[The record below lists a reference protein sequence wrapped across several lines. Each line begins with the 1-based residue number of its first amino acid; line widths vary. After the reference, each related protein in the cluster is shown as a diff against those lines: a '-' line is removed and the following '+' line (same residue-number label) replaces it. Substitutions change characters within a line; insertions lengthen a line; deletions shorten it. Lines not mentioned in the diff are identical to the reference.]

1 MNHLHGGIWE
11 MEKRQTNTDWDWD
24 KLLEPDSGYRSV
36 PLWSWNDKLEID
48 ELERQIDEMH
58 RAGIGGF
65 FMHARGGLQTPYMG
79 EEWMN
84 AVRACIKKAESLGME
99 PWFYDENG
107 WPSGFGGGRVPA
119 LGLAYQQKRLV
130 MERAPFS
137 GEGRSRDLGY
147 YILTQQG
154 SVRVPEERIAEAEVR
169 IYWEVNPYYIDTL
182 SGQAVSAFIDST
194 YEAYWAAFG
203 EEFKH
208 VLKGV
213 FTDEPQFGR
222 GEIPW
227 SFDLEEAYRERNGSS
242 VLDILPS
249 LFLDAADA
257 KEHRYRFW
265 SCVTELFT
273 TSYAKQIGDWCGEKG
288 WSLTGHVVDEQTLM
302 GQATSVGDLM
312 SFYEYMQI
320 PGCDWLGRFVGE
332 EPLVPKQV
340 GSVARQLGK
349 KRTITESYG
358 CSGWNVSLQ
367 DLKRIGEWQF
377 VHGINL
383 MCQHLQGYSLR
394 GLRKRDYPPSLFYQ
408 QPWWPEYKG
417 YNDYFARLSMLLS
430 EGERQADILLL
441 HPIRSAW
448 VEQIGFDSSAIRPY
462 HEAFAGLSRQLCR
475 SFLEHDYGSES
486 ILERHGKVEGGRLI
500 VGQAVYR
507 SVIMPPS
514 VTWSRSTVE
523 LLVELLEQGG
533 SVTIVAPYPTLLEGK
548 PDTLVDRLLELA
560 NKTMGNEDERGEAV
574 LRSSTPFVRLKDAS
588 GNSLDSD
595 TVNTQTLKLGDSW
608 LYYIVHSGESS
619 LGEIEIELCR
629 EGKVTLVDLES
640 GEELPLDQE
649 RASGGVRI
657 RLSLLGAK
665 SYMLKQAGV
674 GDAASDVAQTDLNKG
689 GSSSLRE
696 ERYVGDAWQV
706 KYADLNSLTLDTCRL
721 SVEGGEWSEPEPVI
735 FLQEKLLELGRS
747 VRISCEFRFHADFD
761 CTRERELYL
770 VMEQPGKANIMLNG
784 FVISNE
790 DCGWW
795 LDTAFRKIAIS
806 GKVLFGE
813 NKLVIES
820 EYYNAPETYEAIER
834 AKTFESEGN
843 KLTYDTELESI
854 YLLGDFGVR
863 SMTPFVEGEDGRTI
877 QTDGPFELTE
887 RSSALESGD
896 FVQQGFPFFAGKLR
910 IQQVVDVEEEQLASS
925 DIVWSFGLPPDA
937 IVSKLNVNGQEARTF
952 LWEPYETAIDSL
964 LTPGRNVIE
973 LELAGSCR
981 NLLGPHHHLKGEPLK
996 IGPDSFTNKAGW
1008 TDRDLAPNEQVYQNR
1023 YAFVKYGLAC
1033 VPVLAIKKRR

>member
-1 MNHLHGGIWE
+1 M
-11 MEKRQTNTDWDWD
+11 KRADEEWDWD
-24 KLLEPDSGYRSV
+24 KLREPDNGYRSV

-48 ELERQIDEMH
+48 ELERQIEEMN

-107 WPSGFGGGRVPA
+107 WPSGFGGGSVPA
-119 LGLAYQQKRLV
+119 LGLAYQQKRLA

-137 GEGRSRDLGY
+137 GEDRSSDLGY
-147 YILTQQG
+147 YTLTEQG
-154 SVRVPEERIAEAEVR
+154 NVRVPEERIAEAEVR
-169 IYWEVNPYYIDTL
+169 IYWKVNPYYIDTL
-182 SGQAVSAFIDST
+182 NGQAVRAFIDST

-227 SFDLEEAYRERNGSS
+227 SFNLEEAYRKRNGSS

-273 TSYAKQIGDWCGEKG
+273 ASYAKQIGDWCGEKG

-340 GSVARQLGK
+340 GSIARQLGK

-383 MCQHLQGYSLR
+383 MCQHLQSYSLR

-408 QPWWPEYKG
+408 QPWWPEYRQ
-417 YNDYFARLSMLLS
+417 YNDYFARLSMLLA
-430 EGERQADILLL
+430 EGERQAGILLL
-441 HPIRSAW
+441 HPIRTAW
-448 VEQIGFDSSAIRPY
+448 VEQQGFDSTAIRPY

-486 ILERHGKVEGGRLI
+486 VLERHGRIEGGRLI
-500 VGQAVYR
+500 VGEASYSAV
-507 SVIMPPS
+507 IIPPS
-514 VTWSRSTVE
+514 VTWSRSTAE
-523 LLVELLEQGG
+523 LLIDLLEQGG
-533 SVTIVAPYPTLLEGK
+533 SVTMVAPYPTMLEGK
-548 PDTLVDRLLELA
+548 HDELLDRLLAIA
-560 NKTMGNEDERGEAV
+560 NKV
-574 LRSSTPFVRLKDAS
+574 SSDDAAAIGDVVTRVVAPFVRMKGVS
-588 GNSLDSD
+588 GEVIASD
-595 TVNTQTLKLGDSW
+595 TVNVQTMKLGDSW
-608 LYYIVHSGESS
+608 LYYIVNSGES
-619 LGEIEIELCR
+619 GCGDAVIELCR
-629 EGKVTLVDLES
+629 EGRVTLLDLET
-640 GEELPLDQE
+640 GAEEELAQE
-649 RASGGVRI
+649 QADGFVSI
-657 RLSLLGAK
+657 RLPLAAAQ
-665 SYMLKQAGV
+665 SYMLKQA
-674 GDAASDVAQTDLNKG
+674 
-689 GSSSLRE
+689 SSSADGSEQSSGGDGISSSQRE
-696 ERYVGDAWQV
+696 VRLDAVWQV
-706 KYADLNSLTLDTCRL
+706 KHADLNSLTLDTCRL
-721 SVEGGEWSEPEPVI
+721 SVEGGEWSEPQPVI
-735 FLQEKLLELGRS
+735 FLQEKLLQSGLS
-747 VRISCEFRFHADFD
+747 MRIACEFGFYVASDTDRK
-761 CTRERELYL
+761 RELYL
-770 VMEQPGKANIMLNG
+770 VMERLNKASITLNG
-784 FVISNE
+784 IAIPNE

-795 LDTAFRKIAIS
+795 IDTAFRKIDVG
-806 GKVLFGE
+806 GKVQAGE
-813 NKLVIES
+813 NRLVIES
-820 EYYNAPETYEAIER
+820 EFYNAPETYEAMVR
-834 AKTFESEGN
+834 AKEFESEGN
-843 KLTYDTELESI
+843 KLTFDTELESV
-854 YLLGDFGVR
+854 YLVGDFGVQPL
-863 SMTPFVEGEDGRTI
+863 MPFVEGEGGTVVA
-877 QTDGPFELTE
+877 DGPFLLTD
-887 RSSALESGD
+887 RPTLLDGGD
-896 FVQQGFPFFAGKLR
+896 FIRQGFPFFAGRLTLEQTVHVGER
-910 IQQVVDVEEEQLASS
+910 EMPSDSDV
-925 DIVWSFGLPPDA
+925 IWSFHAAPDA
-937 IVSKLNVNGQEARTF
+937 IVTNLRVNDSEVKSF
-952 LWEPYETAIDSL
+952 LWEPFEAEIGSFL
-964 LTPGRNVIE
+964 VPGDNRIE

-981 NLLGPHHHLKGEPLK
+981 NLLGPHHHIKGEPLK
-996 IGPDSFTNKAGW
+996 IGPDSFTNKVGW
-1008 TDRDLAPNEQVYQNR
+1008 TDRDLASDTQVYQDR
-1023 YAFVKYGLAC
+1023 YAFVRFGLAAE
-1033 VPVLAIKKRR
+1033 PRILFRDRHQSILKQQIP